1 MEKMRLLL
9 KICVCLQVSKRL
21 EGERPLLHAQH
32 TGGIWCVCKDTA

>member
-1 MEKMRLLL
+1 MRLLL

-32 TGGIWCVCKDTA
+32 TGGVWCVRKDTA